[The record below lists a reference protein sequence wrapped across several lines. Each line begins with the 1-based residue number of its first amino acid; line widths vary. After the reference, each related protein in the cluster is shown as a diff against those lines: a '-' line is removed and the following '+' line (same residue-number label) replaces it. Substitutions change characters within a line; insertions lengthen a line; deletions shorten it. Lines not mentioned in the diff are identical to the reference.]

1 MRRCP
6 GDWRGM
12 AGPWVGFAVLEGRT
26 GTGGGRWRSR
36 LGGDGVGRDC
46 NAPLQWQLAE
56 PSIVAAAALCGESG
70 RAALLFEA
78 NDGLAAGDGDFTV
91 DYGALRDGD
100 AAGDDVSLDD
110 GGCAYF

>member
-1 MRRCP
+1 MGR
-6 GDWRGM
+6 
-12 AGPWVGFAVLEGRT
+12 AAVL
-26 GTGGGRWRSR
+26 GGGRV
-36 LGGDGVGRDC
+36 LAVGGAV
-46 NAPLQWQLAE
+46 
-56 PSIVAAAALCGESG
+56 GESG

-78 NDGLAAGDGDFTV
+78 NDGLAACDGDFTV